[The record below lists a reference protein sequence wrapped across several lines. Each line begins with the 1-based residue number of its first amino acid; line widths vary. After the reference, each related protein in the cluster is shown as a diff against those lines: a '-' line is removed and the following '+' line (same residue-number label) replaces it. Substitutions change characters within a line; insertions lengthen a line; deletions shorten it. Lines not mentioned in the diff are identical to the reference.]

1 MRIWRRARRL
11 LILATAGFL
20 LLSTFFVVLYEIIPP
35 LVTPLM
41 LIRLAQGEGLHKDW
55 VSYDQVSPNL
65 FRAVIAAED
74 SRFCQHHGIE
84 VGAIMDAWRKNQNG
98 GNVHGASTITMQ
110 TAKNLYLWP
119 GRSYL
124 RKAIEVYFT
133 LLMEGLWS
141 KRRIL
146 ELYVNVVEWGHGIYG
161 AEAAAQH
168 HFKKSAKELTRRE
181 AALLAAVLPN
191 PRRWAAGKP
200 SSYIKR
206 RAQTILE
213 RMRVLPE
220 SDSLLCPVGHIEEK
234 S

>member
-1 MRIWRRARRL
+1 MKLWKRVRRL
-11 LILATAGFL
+11 LILGAAGFI
-20 LLSTFFVVLYEIIPP
+20 LLSTFLVVLYGILPP

-41 LIRLAQGEGLHKDW
+41 LIRLIQGEGLRKDW
-55 VSYDQVSPNL
+55 VPYDQVSPDL

-74 SRFCQHHGIE
+74 TRFCQHHGIE
-84 VGAIMDAWRKNQNG
+84 VDAIIDAWHKNQAG
-98 GNVHGASTITMQ
+98 ERVYGASTITMQ

-119 GRSYL
+119 GRSYV
-124 RKAIEVYFT
+124 RKIFEAYFT
-133 LLMEGLWS
+133 LLMEAFWD

-146 ELYVNVVEWGHGIYG
+146 ELYVNVVEWGHGVYG
-161 AEAAAQH
+161 VEAAARQ
-168 HFKKSAKELTRRE
+168 HFKKPAKELTKRE

-191 PRRWAAGKP
+191 PRHWSAGKP

-213 RMRVLPE
+213 RMRILPA
-220 SDSLLCPVGHIEEK
+220 SASLRCPVGPIEEP